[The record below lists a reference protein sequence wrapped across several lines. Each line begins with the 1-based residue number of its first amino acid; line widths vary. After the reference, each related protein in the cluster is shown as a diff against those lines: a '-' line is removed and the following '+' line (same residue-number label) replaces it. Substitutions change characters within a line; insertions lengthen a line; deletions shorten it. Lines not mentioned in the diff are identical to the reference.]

1 MSIFSQIFGLGNHL
15 GDSKRLDVTVE
26 LVEIESQMSKLV
38 YDWYEVK
45 TQVCDLTIKTFNK
58 TNILLNSWR
67 KPM

>member
-45 TQVCDLTIKTFNK
+45 TQVCDLTFKTFKK
-58 TNILLNSWR
+58 TKILVNRWR
-67 KPM
+67 KPI